1 MLEYIK
7 TLKNMKFVIK
17 ILRKIKEYPLK
28 YKKSNQDAFIAQG
41 AEEFKKLIEKGLGV
55 PVALL

>member
-1 MLEYIK
+1 
-7 TLKNMKFVIK
+7 MKFVIK